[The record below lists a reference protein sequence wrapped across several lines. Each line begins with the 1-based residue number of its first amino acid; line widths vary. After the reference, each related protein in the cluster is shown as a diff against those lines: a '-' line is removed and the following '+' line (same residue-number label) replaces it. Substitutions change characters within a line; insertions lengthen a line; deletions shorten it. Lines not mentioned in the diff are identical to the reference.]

1 MHLLDGETGIYN
13 RPFLSPGMV
22 LAEGWGRLQGIVFRP
37 GDPLFEG
44 RSAAEAVA
52 AALAEPETAMVNRN
66 TGSGT
71 RALIDGLLKGVR
83 PPGFWNQP
91 RSHNAVAAAVAQGR
105 ADWGVAIATVARAYG
120 LGFLPLADERYDF
133 AFRGDQ
139 RDRPALAAFLACL
152 REPETRALLDE
163 AGFSPVDAS

>member
-1 MHLLDGETGIYN
+1 MA
-13 RPFLSPGMV
+13 
-22 LAEGWGRLQGIVFRP
+22 LAEGWGRLQGVVFRP
-37 GDPLFEG
+37 GHPLFVG
-44 RSAAEAVA
+44 RSVDEAVA
-52 AALAEPETAMVNRN
+52 GALVESEIVMVNRN

-71 RALIDGLLKGVR
+71 RALIDGLLNGAR

-120 LGFLPLADERYDF
+120 LGFLPLTDERYDF
-133 AFRGDQ
+133 AYRTEH

-152 REPETRALLDE
+152 QDPETHALLIE
-163 AGFSPVDAS
+163 AGFLPAEAT